1 MNFYQLAYLGTNENF
16 FLGIFHGALFSFP
29 FSVPFLISCRYFI
42 FHQWMNGFISL
53 LGTLSGQILFFLC
66 VSSGAR
72 PLIQFWYT
80 VEPFLSFIGILLIFQ
95 IGTEFY
101 HQNLRQLTI
110 GHSEAIESSKQ
121 IDINSDSSGVGTT
134 LRIEP
139 GEQGVSIDRTFG
151 GALDGLLRNQQR
163 AMQSNR
169 LSNTHQTGT
178 SQRLLLER
186 LFNFKIF
193 FFQFFLIFCNPV
205 FPALSTRILFNQD
218 IFTQIGG
225 FAAMYLTG
233 FSIAGILSIFTFI
246 YLIYFL
252 MSCVRQVAVL
262 GAKLTEME
270 FGVWSS
276 GLRECVFARLLEIW
290 AVAKQSC
297 GAFGLFASPGS
308 SLLQSKQS
316 GAHILNPS
324 NPNRLTSGGGLTAS
338 QIKLAKPY
346 ISQVNSEFFGPRG
359 VNNFFVFCLLGLGL
373 HGSLQYTWRFLTY
386 YPLEFAPIGSRSA
399 MNIIASETTEAKVLS
414 LENGLAEPN
423 QMATRLF
430 DSVNPAL
437 SLREGSTGSERTPPP
452 YKQGVLTRQFG
463 TQDSSIRHREK
474 TLPVE
479 RHLPIERINT
489 RRTLS
494 GRLPLKNEQKSDA
507 YIKYNSFVF
516 NKFENFIENIKIQRI
531 DNAWN
536 QLPHHGWIPFNMIE
550 RFNGISQRIAVKPV
564 FPGDRQWVPRGIVEF
579 STDSRNQNVVT
590 GEPVAAGSF
599 EMERLN
605 QAKTSREAVLSPN
618 HPPVPSDRAGTRMQ
632 TSVAS
637 DQDKVTSLPTSTVH
651 NRGVAI
657 IGKEKHDTK
666 GKPKFSYIRRLTNF
680 LDPIFMNIG
689 VSTID
694 YFSDSTASRQEI
706 QRVASQTSDPLIKST
721 PQAVLGTPNQQEI
734 TFQAETGYLHDD
746 FLVEFALLNF
756 LD

>member
-121 IDINSDSSGVGTT
+121 IDINSGSASRLSGVGTM

-139 GEQGVSIDRTFG
+139 GEQGVSIDRSFG
-151 GALDGLLRNQQR
+151 GALDGLELRSKPNQQR
-163 AMQSNR
+163 AM
-169 LSNTHQTGT
+169 
-178 SQRLLLER
+178 

-225 FAAMYLTG
+225 FATMYLTG
-233 FSIAGILSIFTFI
+233 FSIAGILSLFTFI
-246 YLIYFL
+246 YLTYVL

-262 GAKLTEME
+262 GARLTGME

-276 GLRECVFARLLEIW
+276 GLRERVFARLLEIW
-290 AVAKQSC
+290 AVAKQSW
-297 GAFGLFASPGS
+297 GASGLFPSPPGS
-308 SLLQSKQS
+308 FGSD
-316 GAHILNPS
+316 GPILNPS
-324 NPNRLTSGGGLTAS
+324 NPNRLTSGGGLTARAFAS
-338 QIKLAKPY
+338 QSGAQIKFAKPY

-359 VNNFFVFCLLGLGL
+359 INNFFVFCLLGLGL

-386 YPLEFAPIGSRSA
+386 YPLEFAPIGSRST
-399 MNIIASETTEAKVLS
+399 MNIIASETNEAKVLS

-423 QMATRLF
+423 RMATRLF

-437 SLREGSTGSERTPPP
+437 PLPEGSTGSEGTPSP

-507 YIKYNSFVF
+507 YIKYNSFIF
-516 NKFENFIENIKIQRI
+516 NKFENFIDNIKIQRI

-550 RFNGISQRIAVKPV
+550 RFNGISRRMGI
-564 FPGDRQWVPRGIVEF
+564 PGDRQWFPRGIVEF
-579 STDSRNQNVVT
+579 STDSRKQNVVT

-605 QAKTSREAVLSPN
+605 QAKPSQTDWRSQTVQAALPPN
-618 HPPVPSDRAGTRMQ
+618 HPPVPSD
-632 TSVAS
+632 
-637 DQDKVTSLPTSTVH
+637 QDKVTSLRTSTVD
-651 NRGVAI
+651 NREVAI

-680 LDPIFMNIG
+680 LDPIFMSIG
-689 VSTID
+689 VFTID
-694 YFSDSTASRQEI
+694 SLPDSTASRQGI
-706 QRVASQTSDPLIKST
+706 QLVASHTSEATSDPLIKST
-721 PQAVLGTPNQQEI
+721 PQAVLGTPNQQEM